1 MELTSASVLVTGS
14 NRGIGLALVRAFL
27 DAGAARV
34 YASSRSGAAPV
45 DDERVVPLVLD
56 VTDDDS
62 VAAAAVRL
70 ADDVDIVVNNAG
82 VTAMQSLL
90 TGDVAAM
97 QREMDTNFWGPLRV
111 TRAFAPTLARRGGG
125 AVVTVASALSLIT
138 VVQAG
143 SYSASKAAVWSA
155 SDGLRL
161 ELADQGTRV
170 ITAFLAATDTDMMA
184 GADIPKNDPADVA
197 AAILTAIRD
206 GSDEVFVDDDSR
218 AAKAGLSAPVDV
230 RYPGLAEAR
239 RARASDQGLESGVA

>member
-1 MELTSASVLVTGS
+1 MELTTATVLVTGS

-45 DDERVVPLVLD
+45 DDERVVPLTLD
-56 VTDDDS
+56 VTDAAS
-62 VAAAAVRL
+62 VENAARL

-90 TGDVAAM
+90 TGDLDAM

-111 TRAFAPTLARRGGG
+111 TRALAPTLARRGGG
-125 AVVTVASALSLIT
+125 VVVTVASALSLIT
-138 VVQAG
+138 VAQAG

-197 AAILTAIRD
+197 AAILAAIRD

-230 RYPGLAEAR
+230 RYPGLAQTR
-239 RARASDQGLESGVA
+239 RARASDQGVQNGVV